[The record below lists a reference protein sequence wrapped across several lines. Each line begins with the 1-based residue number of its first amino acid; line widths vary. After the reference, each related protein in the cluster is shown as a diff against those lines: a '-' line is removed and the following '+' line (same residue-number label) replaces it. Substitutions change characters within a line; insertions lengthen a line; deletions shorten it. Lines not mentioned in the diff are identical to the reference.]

1 MSAASQRG
9 EGKAWL
15 SAGWILVSGLLAL
28 CVLGTWLTARNYRAR
43 VFSSANGIVLEN
55 QWPESRISVDFP
67 NAEASLLRA
76 GQAAKI
82 TVGEEKRVLRGAV
95 VSVEAAAKN
104 ANTSPVIIKL
114 IGDPGDP
121 GQPVQSAATKKD
133 ARYLPAGTPCA
144 VSIDTTVP
152 LLSDDPATR

>member
-1 MSAASQRG
+1 M
-9 EGKAWL
+9 
-15 SAGWILVSGLLAL
+15 
-28 CVLGTWLTARNYRAR
+28 
-43 VFSSANGIVLEN
+43 
-55 QWPESRISVDFP
+55 
-67 NAEASLLRA
+67 A
-76 GQAAKI
+76 GQVAKI

-114 IGDPGDP
+114 VGDPGDP

-144 VSIDTTVP
+144 ISIDTTVP